1 MACLAG
7 AVAFSLSCGSFIPI
21 VSAKQLVFIHY
32 CNNTAP
38 AGQDGENH
46 RVTIER
52 LEGIG
57 HEKAQSIAD
66 NLREE
71 PALMAEAIAADREV
85 LRKELPGRLGV
96 VLCEL
101 DNENARAGQLKVWI
115 PGQAE
120 SQQLSTDIPAIGDY
134 VFDGNPLATA
144 AGLKAC
150 LLAIA
155 DRFPPDAHEFVLV
168 TQSHGSDELA
178 LTVKLARKH
187 EEISME
193 DFAAMFRGELITYD
207 LPSVGVS
214 KAAYFDVLGQVG
226 TETGMQ
232 FPLVILETCKGTFDI
247 ALAEE
252 LPPNTELFFSSGKR
266 CLEFR
271 SLPYED
277 VFAATETPEEL
288 INQMDT
294 HLRPNF
300 LRIERVDRLPIWI
313 WSLPLIAVFMFQ
325 LLQRFRR
332 DSKSCGQD

>member
-1 MACLAG
+1 MRYHVRNGGRNVSRLAEHPFRRACVSFRMACLAG

-155 DRFPPDAHEFVLV
+155 DRFPPR
-168 TQSHGSDELA
+168 T
-178 LTVKLARKH
+178 
-187 EEISME
+187 
-193 DFAAMFRGELITYD
+193 
-207 LPSVGVS
+207 
-214 KAAYFDVLGQVG
+214 
-226 TETGMQ
+226 
-232 FPLVILETCKGTFDI
+232 
-247 ALAEE
+247 
-252 LPPNTELFFSSGKR
+252 PNCFNDKNA
-266 CLEFR
+266 
-271 SLPYED
+271 D
-277 VFAATETPEEL
+277 
-288 INQMDT
+288 
-294 HLRPNF
+294 
-300 LRIERVDRLPIWI
+300 
-313 WSLPLIAVFMFQ
+313 
-325 LLQRFRR
+325 
-332 DSKSCGQD
+332 